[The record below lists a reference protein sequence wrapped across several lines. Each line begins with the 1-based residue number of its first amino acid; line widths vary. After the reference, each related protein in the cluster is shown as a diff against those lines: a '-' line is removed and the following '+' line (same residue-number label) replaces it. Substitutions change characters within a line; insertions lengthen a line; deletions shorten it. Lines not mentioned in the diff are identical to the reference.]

1 MGHLEDKRIKDAILR
16 GTDEAAELKN
26 MIWNNIQKEL
36 SLDEGKVRSLKRSD
50 RRKKSGL
57 KGFIKY
63 GSIAAAVAV
72 IIGTNTQYGQ
82 AAVSKIKEL
91 FAPNKVVKQEIEG
104 MPSEDNMALKESSM
118 KYIIYID
125 EEMYTMENL
134 EGKDKIVPKNKAANY
149 PEVFMEI
156 QQVKDKKPEVVASEV
171 EKELKVKFKTVK
183 NEGTVKDPIN
193 SILLRANSGTNSK
206 DTVVQYYLVDN
217 TKGGT
222 FVIKQ
227 QYFMEAAEGHGAR
240 FYHMLKEFKV
250 VSE

>member
-1 MGHLEDKRIKDAILR
+1 MDNGTDKKIKNAILE

-26 MIWNNIQKEL
+26 MVWSNIQKEL
-36 SLDEGKVRSLKRSD
+36 NFDDGKVKVLKRSD
-50 RRKKSGL
+50 RRKKRSL
-57 KGFIKY
+57 SGFIKY

-72 IIGTNTQYGQ
+72 VIGANTQYGQ
-82 AAVSKIKEL
+82 AAVGKIKEL
-91 FAPNKVVKQEIEG
+91 FVPNKIVKQEIEG
-104 MPSEDNMALKESSM
+104 MPSENNMALKESSM

-125 EEMYTMENL
+125 EEMYIMQNL

-156 QQVKDKKPEVVASEV
+156 EQVKDKKPEAVAAEV
-171 EKELKVKFKTVK
+171 EKELKAKFKTVK
-183 NEGTVKDPIN
+183 NQETVTDPIN

-206 DTVVQYYLVDN
+206 DTIVQYYLVDN

-227 QYFMEAAEGHGAR
+227 QYFMEASEGHGAR

-250 VSE
+250 INK